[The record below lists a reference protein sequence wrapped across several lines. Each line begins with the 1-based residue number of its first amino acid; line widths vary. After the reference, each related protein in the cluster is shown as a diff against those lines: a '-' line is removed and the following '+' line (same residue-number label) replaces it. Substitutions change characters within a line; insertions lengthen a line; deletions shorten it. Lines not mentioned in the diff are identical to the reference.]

1 VRIRYTF
8 HNKGSVKITSLKVNH
23 GFVGGFNGTWNRADV
38 IDVGRSASF
47 ASVYNITMPV
57 TPIPTKYTLSIVAV
71 NGSPDAVSS
80 NNDASIEVKK

>member
-1 VRIRYTF
+1 
-8 HNKGSVKITSLKVNH
+8 
-23 GFVGGFNGTWNRADV
+23 
-38 IDVGRSASF
+38 
-47 ASVYNITMPV
+47 VYNVTMPV

>member
-1 VRIRYTF
+1 MFIFDAFAFLAIILYCF
-8 HNKGSVKITSLKVNH
+8 SV
-23 GFVGGFNGTWNRADV
+23 NRADV